1 VPLQPKA
8 LFYDVTL
15 NTMTF
20 SHYLEDR
27 FQDTLPVR
35 LYEETPVE
43 SVVIDGRGNT
53 RTANTYV
60 FSRASRQYRGNWNLP
75 STLIQKRAMTM
86 ETIGNTRLIV
96 LQLQHVV
103 HHAEETVKSGQ
114 QLWMT

>member
-1 VPLQPKA
+1 
-8 LFYDVTL
+8 
-15 NTMTF
+15 
-20 SHYLEDR
+20 
-27 FQDTLPVR
+27 LPVR